1 MRPTQIEL
9 LPTVSRLPA
18 IARGLQIRHAIVR
31 ARATRQRARPI
42 AMDYY
47 EELGLA
53 RSATDI
59 DIKKACVP
67 DAPSRRDHPR
77 TRLSLRTR

>member
-1 MRPTQIEL
+1 
-9 LPTVSRLPA
+9 
-18 IARGLQIRHAIVR
+18 
-31 ARATRQRARPI
+31 
-42 AMDYY
+42 MDYY

-67 DAPSRRDHPR
+67 EPPSRRDHP
-77 TRLSLRTR
+77 

>member
-1 MRPTQIEL
+1 
-9 LPTVSRLPA
+9 
-18 IARGLQIRHAIVR
+18 
-31 ARATRQRARPI
+31 
-42 AMDYY
+42 MDYY

-67 DAPSRRDHPR
+67 DAPLRRDHPR